1 MENGSISHMTD
12 FSVKEDY
19 FHWLASLVDTDPN
32 RDYKGLLMELHSIE
46 FSNETARLI
55 PNDDN
60 RIEDGIALRDRF
72 KEETGCK
79 ACSYLNGPCTVLEML
94 VALAYRIE
102 DVIGNNYVYSFWEM
116 LGNLN
121 LDKYDDDTI
130 DELGNADDIDD
141 HITELL
147 NRTYSRNGVGGLFP
161 LDHPSKDQRKVE
173 IWYQMGEYLVEKY
186 M

>member
-1 MENGSISHMTD
+1 MENGSISSMTD

-19 FHWLASLVDTDPN
+19 FRWLASLVDTDPT
-32 RDYKGLLMELHSIE
+32 RDYLGLLMELHSIE
-46 FSNETARLI
+46 FSPETAILI

-60 RIEDGIALRDRF
+60 RIEDGIALRHRF

-116 LGNLN
+116 IENLG
-121 LDKYDDDTI
+121 LDKYDDDSI
-130 DELGNADDIDD
+130 SEIGNADDIDD
-141 HITELL
+141 KITELL
-147 NRTYSRNGVGGLFP
+147 NRTYAYNGVGGLFP
-161 LDHPSKDQRKVE
+161 LTDPPNDQRKVE
-173 IWYQMGEYLVEKY
+173 IWYQMGTYLGENY